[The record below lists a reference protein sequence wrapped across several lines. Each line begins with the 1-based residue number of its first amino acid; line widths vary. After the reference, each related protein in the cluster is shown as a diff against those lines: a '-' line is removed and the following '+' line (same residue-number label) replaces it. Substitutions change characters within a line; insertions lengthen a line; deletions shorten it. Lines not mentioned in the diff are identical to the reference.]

1 MYSLERAVQLMLT
14 QEDLQ
19 AISQLIKNEVE
30 PINKRLDKI
39 EEDIEIVKE
48 DAAITREVTN
58 KLGEWVDFYFHDD
71 KPYPLDEDEVE
82 KYKDRIKFAK

>member
-1 MYSLERAVQLMLT
+1 MFIVLT

-19 AISQLIKNEVE
+19 AISLLIKNEVE

-39 EEDIEIVKE
+39 EQTLEQVKE
-48 DAAITREVTN
+48 DGEITRDVTN

-71 KPYPLDEDEVE
+71 KPYPVDSDEIKEFD
-82 KYKDRIKFAK
+82 KHLKFAE